1 MLLVDDDNTTNFLNT
16 FFIKQVDDTLEVNT
30 SSNGQE
36 ALDFLDLHVN
46 GNDHITPCL
55 LILDTNMPVMDG
67 WEFLKAF
74 GKRFSSE
81 FRKKITVVMLTAMD
95 TENAIQE
102 AMTDPS
108 VSDTAQKPLS
118 DLKFE
123 MLIKK
128 HFN

>member
-1 MLLVDDDNTTNFLNT
+1 MVDDDNTTNFLNT

-36 ALDFLDLHVN
+36 ALDFLDLHGN
-46 GNDHITPCL
+46 GTDTITPCL

-67 WEFLKAF
+67 WEFLNAF

-95 TENAIQE
+95 TENAIE
-102 AMTDPS
+102 KAMTDPS

-128 HFN
+128 HFH